1 MRCGTTILLVL
12 LTLLLVL
19 SLTSCSATNGAQ
31 SSEAEV
37 TGPLTEDY
45 DDAPP
50 IITQLVVGT
59 IRLGNGD
66 LAVDAA
72 QAAELLPLWKAYRG
86 LSASDSS
93 SSLELEALVE
103 QIQETMTTEQIEA
116 IAQMRVTGQDT
127 VALAQERGVG
137 MGQGAGGGSLSPEQ
151 IAALRAQRGG
161 SGGGQGQR
169 AAGGER
175 GGFPGGAPPG
185 GGRGSPGGVPGVGA
199 PGGGQAPSAEQIATL
214 QAQRGGAGRL
224 FANRALFDA
233 LIELVKTRVQ

>member
-1 MRCGTTILLVL
+1 MRCGTTILLAL

-116 IAQMRVTGQDT
+116 IAQMVTAKIRWPWPKSG
-127 VALAQERGVG
+127 ALGWVR
-137 MGQGAGGGSLSPEQ
+137 
-151 IAALRAQRGG
+151 
-161 SGGGQGQR
+161 
-169 AAGGER
+169 
-175 GGFPGGAPPG
+175 
-185 GGRGSPGGVPGVGA
+185 A
-199 PGGGQAPSAEQIATL
+199 PGEAVSAPSRSRRYGRNVEEAAAARASVLPVVREVDSPAGLPREADVAAQAEYPALVLPEAAKPPARSRSLHCRPSEEAQAGCLPIA
-214 QAQRGGAGRL
+214 RCSMP
-224 FANRALFDA
+224 
-233 LIELVKTRVQ
+233 